1 MIGMAGVYPLMKR
14 YTNYPQLVLGLVFNS
29 GVIISALTI
38 DSGVPLALI
47 LPIYLSGVSW
57 TMVYDT
63 IYAYQDIEDDL
74 KIGVKSTAIHWKDK
88 NPKQIMEMCLYFNIL
103 CSLSLTLVDEMY
115 FYSSLAMCGANIYL
129 IRILKRLNLK
139 NKKECG

>member
-1 MIGMAGVYPLMKR
+1 MGNLGVSFIVFWQLPATIKIFTLGMIGMAGVYPLMKR

-63 IYAYQDIEDDL
+63 LYAYQDIEDDL
-74 KIGVKSTAIHWKDK
+74 NIGVKSTAIHWKDK
-88 NPKQIMEMCLYFNIL
+88 NPKQIM
-103 CSLSLTLVDEMY
+103 
-115 FYSSLAMCGANIYL
+115 
-129 IRILKRLNLK
+129 
-139 NKKECG
+139 